1 MNWFETVKYCG
12 QHPNDPQRDPQRD
25 PNRPYPEDPNPYA
38 DDEEPDW
45 KKMLKVE
52 DEPSRAF
59 GTDEGVDMVREDMI
73 YFEESCEE
81 ARTEYLRDMQTTTD
95 GPLPPNAQLDCDEF
109 RQFLEDSPEL
119 AHIVEQWD
127 RCEETRHTHRR
138 DNT

>member
-1 MNWFETVKYCG
+1 MNWFEMVKYCG
-12 QHPNDPQRDPQRD
+12 QHPFDPQRDPQRD
-25 PNRPYPEDPNPYA
+25 PNRPYPEDPYA

-52 DEPSRAF
+52 DEPSMAF
-59 GTDEGVDMVREDMI
+59 GTEEGVEFGMEDLR
-73 YFEESCEE
+73 YFEECCEE
-81 ARTEYLRDMQTTTD
+81 ARDEYLR
-95 GPLPPNAQLDCDEF
+95 GISGVPANAQLDCDEF